1 MSNPDGWE
9 AQCCKVGDVATE
21 CELIDLD
28 VTLRE
33 RWTAAE
39 NSTSLRDLAHYVNKR
54 VLASMLSEG
63 HRGTLA
69 GEVKNYYRLLTDDDA
84 SRGMRTE
91 ATNRLEDRGVDVE
104 ELETRFVS
112 HQTVYRHL
120 TDCLGVTREERA
132 TDSATAVRDGIGTI
146 RALQRR
152 TEVVASSTLERL
164 ERAGRF
170 DIEEINVLV
179 DVRISCRACG
189 RRLELSESL
198 VGQACDCHG

>member
-1 MSNPDGWE
+1 MSNPDGTK
-9 AQCCKVGDVATE
+9 APCCKVGDVATE
-21 CELIDLD
+21 CELTDLD
-28 VTLRE
+28 DTLRE

-39 NSTSLRDLAHYVNKR
+39 NSTSLRDLAHYVNER

-69 GEVKNYYRLLTDDDA
+69 GEVENYYRLLTDDDA
-84 SRGMRTE
+84 SRGMRIE
-91 ATNRLEDRGVDVE
+91 ATNRLGDRGVDVE

-120 TDCLGVTREERA
+120 TDCLDVTREERA

-164 ERAGRF
+164 ERAGHF
-170 DIEEINVLV
+170 HIEEINVLV

-189 RRLELSESL
+189 GRLELSESL
-198 VGQACDCHG
+198 VGQTCDCDG